1 MGLGMLLSTD
11 YYLILIVLMYVG
23 CSFFIFRRYVVFK
36 CVQDALKLTYS
47 SDEMFNKH
55 KHINNDISLMRIL
68 SVHKYRTEHF
78 FPELF
83 KS

>member
-1 MGLGMLLSTD
+1 MRLKMLLSTD
-11 YYLILIVLMYVG
+11 YYIILFVLIYVG
-23 CSFFIFRRYVVFK
+23 CSFFIFRTSVVVK
-36 CVQDALKLTYS
+36 CVQDAHKLIYS

-55 KHINNDISLMRIL
+55 KHINVDITLMRIL

>member
-1 MGLGMLLSTD
+1 MLPSTD
-11 YYLILIVLMYVG
+11 YYTILIVLIYAG
-23 CSFFIFRRYVVFK
+23 YSFFIFRRYVVFK
-36 CVQDALKLTYS
+36 CVQDALKLIYS

-68 SVHKYRTEHF
+68 SVHKYRIEQL